1 MIDDIKLKKIN
12 ELKEKISSFTHK
24 EKSLLERYE
33 INYTGMLIYSDNIVD
48 TDFCHTHIRESD
60 IAIALTPNLAF
71 IIYSVVDGQDAMKA
85 AQHILHNYQKK
96 YPKQDIFIVLSSQDQ
111 KISTVELEER
121 LVQLLQFAI
130 EKKITNNIV
139 TFSDI
144 DRIFINGS
152 PKNA

>member
-1 MIDDIKLKKIN
+1 MIDDIKLEKVN
-12 ELKEKISSFTHK
+12 ELKEKISSFIHK
-24 EKSLLERYE
+24 EKSFLERYE

-48 TDFCHTHIRESD
+48 TDFCHEHMRESD
-60 IAIALTPNLAF
+60 IAIALTPNLAS
-71 IIYSVVDGQDAMKA
+71 IIYNVIEGQDAMTA
-85 AQHILHNYQKK
+85 AQHILHNYQIKH
-96 YPKQDIFIVLSSQDQ
+96 PKQDIFIVISTQDQ

-144 DRIFINGS
+144 DRIFI
-152 PKNA
+152 